1 MLIGPVFAR
10 EVAIAPRRIKL
21 YVARTTYVLALLVL
35 ACTAWLVLTGTQL
48 VRDLGDL
55 ARFATSLF
63 QILAPLQLALAA
75 FFSALLAASE
85 VAHEKDRKTLI
96 LLLLT
101 NLSNCELVLG
111 KLLASLLTV
120 LVLLAAALPVFFL
133 TALLGGVSYGQIARA
148 FAVTLATALVC
159 GSLGSTLA
167 LWREKTFQ
175 ALAMTVLV
183 LVLWLA
189 VGEII
194 AAGVLGESLAGLP
207 CRALAAGLSPWQAIL
222 EAARPYV
229 HDQPSLGLLGTPVY
243 MFLATAAAIA
253 LLLNGVAV
261 AMVRVWNPSRNDE
274 GRMMSDECPTP
285 EKDGAAKPLVDHS
298 SLITHHSSLPTRRV
312 WDNPIIWREIC
323 TWAYGRK
330 ILVVR
335 LAYLVLFA
343 LAAAGLYVMAGGGQS
358 DLVLVSLA
366 LLSLV
371 LVNAQAVTSLTSERD
386 VRALDLLLVTDL
398 TPKEVVFGKLGGV
411 LYNTKEMVLLPML
424 LCVGLWFAGGL
435 SLENLLLL
443 LAGLAVL
450 YAFAAMLGLHAG
462 MTYANSGV
470 AIATS
475 LGTLFFLFLGV
486 AVCMRIMMAFSGS
499 FSAQFLPFFAF
510 MVFGGVGLYAVL
522 GLRNPSTAIGV
533 ASFLCPIATFYAIT
547 SYLMEPPSP
556 LAMFLVTSAAY
567 GFTVAAMLVPA
578 ICEFDV
584 ATGRTTLDE

>member
-1 MLIGPVFAR
+1 MLVGPVFSR

-35 ACTAWLVLTGTQL
+35 TCTAWLVLTGTQL

-55 ARFATSLF
+55 ARFATALF

-75 FFSALLAASE
+75 FFSALMAASE
-85 VAHEKDRKTLI
+85 VAHEKDRKTLV

-101 NLSNCELVLG
+101 NLSNCELVFG

-120 LVLLAAALPVFFL
+120 LVLLAAALPVFLL

-194 AAGVLGESLAGLP
+194 AAGVLGESFAGLP
-207 CRALAAGLSPWQAIL
+207 CRGLAAGVSPWQAIL

-229 HDQPSLGLLGTPVY
+229 HDQPALGWLGTPVHL
-243 MFLATAAAIA
+243 FLVTSVAIA

-274 GRMMSDECPTP
+274 GRMRNDEGPTP
-285 EKDGAAKPLVDHS
+285 AKDGGAEQSARTS
-298 SLITHHSSLPTRRV
+298 TLITHPSSLPTRRV
-312 WDNPIIWREIC
+312 WDNPVIWREIC
-323 TWAYGRK
+323 TWAYGRR

-343 LAAAGLYVMAGGGQS
+343 LAAAGLYFKAGGES
-358 DLVLVSLA
+358 DLILIGLA
-366 LLSLV
+366 LLSMV

-386 VRALDLLLVTDL
+386 ARALDLLLVTDL
-398 TPKEVVFGKLGGV
+398 SPKEIVFGKLGGV

-424 LCVGLWFAGGL
+424 LCAGLCIAGGL
-435 SLENLLLL
+435 SFENLLFLL
-443 LAGLAVL
+443 GGLAVL
-450 YAFAAMLGLHAG
+450 YAFAAVLGLHAG
-462 MTYANSGV
+462 MTYANSGAAV
-470 AIATS
+470 ATS

-486 AVCMRIMMAFSGS
+486 GVCMRIMMAFSGS
-499 FSAQFLPFFAF
+499 FTAQFLPFFTF

-522 GLRNPSTAIGV
+522 GLRNPSSAIGV

-556 LAMFLVTSAAY
+556 LGHVSSNH
-567 GFTVAAMLVPA
+567 
-578 ICEFDV
+578 
-584 ATGRTTLDE
+584 GRLRLHRRRHAGAGNLRVRRGHGPNHAG